1 MEKESHL
8 AAIMFTDLVGYSE
21 LSQENEEL
29 AVELLERHRK
39 IVREILPEHGG
50 NEIKNM
56 VFNGNDWVE
65 YYNSPELKSSI
76 DKIAKDLK
84 DEYLLNMRQ
93 F

>member
-1 MEKESHL
+1 
-8 AAIMFTDLVGYSE
+8 
-21 LSQENEEL
+21 
-29 AVELLERHRK
+29 
-39 IVREILPEHGG
+39 
-50 NEIKNM
+50 M
-56 VFNGNDWVE
+56 VFNGSDWVE